1 MVPVYMEMR
10 SDEKILQKQEK
21 TPHLHRS
28 GICLPAWNFRYIDLN
43 SRFPK
48 APTQAYGLGEWMPT
62 GKAEICAVEA
72 KILKGEEMEKYYEEE
87 FGGEKIIGMSY
98 KEREIFMKLKIRNV
112 GDDTLRVSRLVHQV
126 HFEAYPAG
134 CANGIDEYYFPVE
147 QIEPQEEAEG
157 VISIA
162 LSRGDVDDKEYDT
175 FIKNNTIRLVKSAYP
190 VIKMIEFKIGE

>member
-1 MVPVYMEMR
+1 M
-10 SDEKILQKQEK
+10 KKFCK
-21 TPHLHRS
+21 NKKKHLIFIGLAFVFLL
-28 GICLPAWNFRYIDLN
+28 GIFRYIDLN

-98 KEREIFMKLKIRNV
+98 KEIFMKLKIRNV

>member
-1 MVPVYMEMR
+1 M
-10 SDEKILQKQEK
+10 KKFCK
-21 TPHLHRS
+21 NKKKHLIFIGLAFVFLL
-28 GICLPAWNFRYIDLN
+28 GIFRYIDLN

-190 VIKMIEFKIGE
+190 VIKMIEFKIVE

>member
-1 MVPVYMEMR
+1 MKKKYIFLIALVGVF
-10 SDEKILQKQEK
+10 L
-21 TPHLHRS
+21 L
-28 GICLPAWNFRYIDLN
+28 GIFRYIDLN

-98 KEREIFMKLKIRNV
+98 K
-112 GDDTLRVSRLVHQV
+112 DDTLRVSRLVHQV

-190 VIKMIEFKIGE
+190 VIKMIEFKIGEEGT

>member
-1 MVPVYMEMR
+1 
-10 SDEKILQKQEK
+10 
-21 TPHLHRS
+21 
-28 GICLPAWNFRYIDLN
+28 
-43 SRFPK
+43 
-48 APTQAYGLGEWMPT
+48 
-62 GKAEICAVEA
+62 
-72 KILKGEEMEKYYEEE
+72 
-87 FGGEKIIGMSY
+87 MSY
-98 KEREIFMKLKIRNV
+98 KEREIFIKLKIRNV

-175 FIKNNTIRLVKSAYP
+175 FIKTIQFVL
-190 VIKMIEFKIGE
+190 

>member
-1 MVPVYMEMR
+1 
-10 SDEKILQKQEK
+10 
-21 TPHLHRS
+21 
-28 GICLPAWNFRYIDLN
+28 
-43 SRFPK
+43 
-48 APTQAYGLGEWMPT
+48 MPT

-175 FIKNNTIRLVKSAYP
+175 FIKNNTIRPVKSAYP

>member
-28 GICLPAWNFRYIDLN
+28 GICLPAWNFQIY
-43 SRFPK
+43 RFEFPFSQSTN
-48 APTQAYGLGEWMPT
+48 PGIRT

-98 KEREIFMKLKIRNV
+98 KEREIFIKLKIRNV

>member
-1 MVPVYMEMR
+1 M
-10 SDEKILQKQEK
+10 K
-21 TPHLHRS
+21 
-28 GICLPAWNFRYIDLN
+28 
-43 SRFPK
+43 
-48 APTQAYGLGEWMPT
+48 
-62 GKAEICAVEA
+62 
-72 KILKGEEMEKYYEEE
+72 
-87 FGGEKIIGMSY
+87 Y
-98 KEREIFMKLKIRNV
+98 KEREIFIKLKIRNV

-126 HFEAYPAG
+126 HFEAYPAD

>member
-1 MVPVYMEMR
+1 MELCKMAQEYRRNTALLELRKKQLLAAKRHAKQYEVKYRLMR
-10 SDEKILQKQEK
+10 RIR
-21 TPHLHRS
+21 T
-28 GICLPAWNFRYIDLN
+28 LN
-43 SRFPK
+43 EMINESRLAAF
-48 APTQAYGLGEWMPT
+48 
-62 GKAEICAVEA
+62 
-72 KILKGEEMEKYYEEE
+72 EMEKYYEEE
-87 FGGEKIIGMSY
+87 FGGEKIIGMNY

-126 HFEAYPAG
+126 HFEANPAG

-162 LSRGDVDDKEYDT
+162 LSRGDVDDKVYDT

-190 VIKMIEFKIGE
+190 VIKMIEFKIG